1 MRNASRSQDVEAIV
15 WLILAANLLD
25 DDTALQAGVG
35 HQLAQRFVERAPEY
49 LSADLLVTFKLHVL
63 QRAGA
68 TQQRGTAARQHAL
81 FDRSSGRVQGI
92 LHARLD
98 VLRLAA
104 ALDDG

>member
-49 LSADLLVTFKLHVL
+49 LSADLLVTFKVHVL
-63 QRAGA
+63 PARWRYAAARYRRQAARPLRPQLRSRAGHPPCA
-68 TQQRGTAARQHAL
+68 PSAH
-81 FDRSSGRVQGI
+81 
-92 LHARLD
+92 
-98 VLRLAA
+98 
-104 ALDDG
+104 